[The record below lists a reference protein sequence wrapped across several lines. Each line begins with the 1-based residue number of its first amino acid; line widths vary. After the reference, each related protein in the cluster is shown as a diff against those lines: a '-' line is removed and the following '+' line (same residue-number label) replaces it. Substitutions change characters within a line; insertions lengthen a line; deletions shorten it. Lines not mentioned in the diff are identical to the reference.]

1 MLSTIKSN
9 GATRLRFRL
18 MTNGSTTTLFG
29 SGGVL
34 TSGTW
39 IHVAAVYDG
48 AQMRLYQD
56 GVEVG
61 NTSKTGN
68 IDQNA
73 VAVWIGRNPDG
84 KRPFDGRID
93 EVYIYDQALTAAEIQ
108 VLASGDDS

>member
-1 MLSTIKSN
+1 
-9 GATRLRFRL
+9 

-61 NTSKTGN
+61 NTSKIGN